1 MACRPNGFPQRR
13 FSASVPCPEL
23 TSPILRWIMAE
34 PAKKSKAKLILI
46 AAGIVFVVIV
56 AGLGYLGT
64 VDMPPPKG
72 KVEKTIPN
80 DRFPK

>member
-1 MACRPNGFPQRR
+1 
-13 FSASVPCPEL
+13 
-23 TSPILRWIMAE
+23 MAE